1 MIMFSSKK
9 HKIIFFEGNSLTA
22 YDNNS
27 TAVGGQYVAQKVYGN
42 IIATKSSI
50 AMTSFAVSGRT
61 QTMINA
67 AISTN
72 ITPNLNDGDCIVL
85 WEGTND
91 MSVNG
96 LSAADAFAAVVTYV
110 NTVKALGA
118 IVIVGTV
125 AARDM
130 VGDASDLMTRIDA
143 YNVLVRAGA
152 STYGYTVAD
161 IGASALFDTRADASN
176 ATYYKADKI
185 HMTTAGQD
193 TAALILSN
201 TLIELL

>member
-1 MIMFSSKK
+1 MITNSTFPQSN
-9 HKIIFFEGNSLTA
+9 IFFEGNSLTA
-22 YDNNS
+22 LDNNS
-27 TAVGGQYVAQKVYGN
+27 TAVGGQYLAQKVYSN
-42 IIATKSSI
+42 IIATKSRI

-67 AISTN
+67 SIATN
-72 ITPNLNDGDCIVL
+72 ITPNLKAGDYIVL

-91 MSVNG
+91 MGVNA
-96 LSAADAFAAVVTYV
+96 LSAADAFANVVTYV
-110 NTVKALGA
+110 NAVKALGA

-130 VGDASDLMTRIDA
+130 TGDAGDLMTRIDA

-161 IGASALFDTRADASN
+161 IAASTLFDTRADASN

-185 HMTTAGQD
+185 HMATAGQD
-193 TAALILSN
+193 AAALIFSN
-201 TLIELL
+201 TITPLL